1 MNNRSKSSS
10 RSPFPLRRRHSWT
23 AELDALLERGYRS
36 GPASRFEAIDR
47 IQHVTGW
54 PRHACWDR
62 ARKLGFAHARS
73 SQRRWTGSDDHLL
86 MTLAGTRNL
95 RFIAEK
101 LNRSVAA
108 VRTRFRRLGV
118 SSIRV
123 REGLTK
129 TELAKMIGRTPT
141 AVQKWIDLGWLKGG
155 YEGKD
160 RRDDTFRVSE
170 SELLKFF
177 RAHPEELP
185 LHRWSREGLEWFLS
199 LLSDWTSSGTSPDR
213 GSHDDASTCCGP
225 SSAHMIS

>member
-1 MNNRSKSSS
+1 
-10 RSPFPLRRRHSWT
+10 
-23 AELDALLERGYRS
+23 
-36 GPASRFEAIDR
+36 
-47 IQHVTGW
+47 
-54 PRHACWDR
+54 
-62 ARKLGFAHARS
+62 
-73 SQRRWTGSDDHLL
+73 
-86 MTLAGTRNL
+86 MTLAGTRNP

-118 SSIRV
+118 SRIRV

-199 LLSDWTSSGTSPDR
+199 LLSDWTSTGTSPDR

>member
-1 MNNRSKSSS
+1 MSGKDIKSSTKLS
-10 RSPFPLRRRHSWT
+10 CPPWVQEKRRRYCWT
-23 AELDALLERGYRS
+23 TELDELLERGYRT
-36 GPASRFEAIDR
+36 GPASRFAPIDC
-47 IQHVTGW
+47 IQRLTGW

-62 ARKLGFAHARS
+62 ARKLGFTHGRCL
-73 SQRRWTGSDDHLL
+73 QRRWTSSDDHLL
-86 MTLAGTRNL
+86 IALAGTCNL

-108 VRTRFRRLGV
+108 VRTRLRRLGV

-141 AVQKWIDLGWLKGG
+141 TAQKWIDLGWLKGS
-155 YEGKD
+155 YEGKE

-170 SELLKFF
+170 SELLRFF

-185 LHRWSREGLEWFLS
+185 FHRWSREGLEWFLS
-199 LLSDWTSSGTSPDR
+199 LLADQT
-213 GSHDDASTCCGP
+213 
-225 SSAHMIS
+225 